1 MRPSSIGHVVIAPDK
16 FTDSLPAAAV
26 AAHLSAGISHVTP
39 TVGIRVAPVADGG
52 EGTLQAALL
61 NGFRARP
68 VRVTGPAGKPVE
80 ATIGVRGSTA
90 IVEPAFASGLQ
101 PCSRP
106 IDRLDS
112 SSFGTGELIR
122 AALDFGCSTVILG
135 LGGNACTDGGA
146 GMLRALGAQVL
157 DAGGCPVRDGGGAL
171 GAVHTLDLTNLD
183 PRIDL
188 TTFLIAGDVESVLL
202 GSTGAATIFASQ
214 RGATSEQAAQLDAAL
229 RCWARAVAEAVGRD
243 RSGELGA
250 GAAGGVG
257 FGAMAVLNAQ
267 ARRGSTLLLEMI
279 GFSELLSGA
288 RLVLTGEGSL
298 DEQTLA
304 GKAPM
309 GVAIAAQEQGIPVI
323 AVAGVTSL
331 TPGALHAAGFR
342 ATYTLDEM
350 EPDLAGSLRDAG
362 PLLERTGKQIALDWL
377 EQRIS
382 ITSLPRNSA

>member
-1 MRPSSIGHVVIAPDK
+1 LNPSSLGHVVIAPDN
-16 FTDSLPAAAV
+16 FADSLPAAAV
-26 AAHLSAGISHVTP
+26 AAHLSVGIAHVMP

-52 EGTLQAALL
+52 AGILHAALR
-61 NGFRARP
+61 NGFRAGP
-68 VRVTGPAGKPVE
+68 VRVTGPAGHPVD

-90 IVEPAFASGLQ
+90 IVEPALRYGRQ

-106 IDRLDS
+106 IGRPQA

-122 AALDFGCSTVILG
+122 AALDVGCTTVILV
-135 LGGNACTDGGA
+135 LGGNPCTDGGA
-146 GMLRALGAQVL
+146 GLLRALGARVL
-157 DAGGCPVRDGGGAL
+157 DADGCPGANGGGAL
-171 GAVHTLDLTNLD
+171 GVVHTVDLTNLD
-183 PRIDL
+183 PRIAR
-188 TTFLIAGDVESVLL
+188 TTFLVAGDGDNVLP
-202 GSTGAATIFASQ
+202 GST
-214 RGATSEQAAQLDAAL
+214 
-229 RCWARAVAEAVGRD
+229 
-243 RSGELGA
+243 GA
-250 GAAGGVG
+250 GAAGGVA

-267 ARRGSTLLLEMI
+267 ARPGSTLLLEMI

-309 GVAIAAQEQGIPVI
+309 GVAIAAQELGIPVI

-331 TPGALHAAGFR
+331 SAGALHAAGFR
-342 ATYTLDEM
+342 ATYTLEM
-350 EPDLAGSLRDAG
+350 APGLPGSMRDAG
-362 PLLERTGKQIALDWL
+362 PLLESTGKQIASDWL